1 MLKFSGPPPPPP
13 ERPAPPAGAS
23 GFVKPERPETL
34 ISNLPELP
42 ETASYKRQLGTA
54 SVECGCSQEQM
65 LLFLFC
71 FLTVSLLIV
80 TQMEGMG
87 PK

>member
-1 MLKFSGPPPPPP
+1 M
-13 ERPAPPAGAS
+13 
-23 GFVKPERPETL
+23 
-34 ISNLPELP
+34 
-42 ETASYKRQLGTA
+42 A
-54 SVECGCSQEQM
+54 SVECHCSQEQM